1 MTNTCMTMKL
11 INILNEDSITKIKIM
26 DGLTGLDVPFEYG
39 TVTFDHNSTE
49 NSSKHNTNYETVKE
63 LQLPIH
69 IDLNK
74 FGSDMFDKAYLAFS
88 QKIQSLYGDQYDMS
102 NIKLKCDRVYLD
114 MKPVF
119 TSIGN
124 YLSVSTKNTLR
135 YEKPSVEKILK
146 GGYHVEVNMD
156 LLPHITD
163 GTYDMVKKIEKKSK
177 TVFKFLQ
184 NGTLSNGTSYK
195 LTFIGDE
202 LFHDHKERSGRHL
215 DYSDI
220 NIEIYAEINKDFPLT
235 KEERDEVKRK
245 FKMYDVNLKLK
256 FMSLPKT

>member
-1 MTNTCMTMKL
+1 MTMKL
-11 INILNEDSITKIKIM
+11 IDILNEDSITQEKIINDLK
-26 DGLTGLDVPFEYG
+26 GLEIPFEYG
-39 TVTFDHNSTE
+39 TIIFDSNNTE
-49 NSSKHNTNYETVKE
+49 ISRFLLYYNTNNEIDKE
-63 LQLPIH
+63 LILPIH

-88 QKIQSLYGDQYDMS
+88 QKIQSLYGNQYDMA

-119 TSIGN
+119 TSIGD

-146 GGYHVEVNMD
+146 GDYHVEVNMD

-195 LTFIGDE
+195 LIFIEDE

-245 FKMYDVNLKLK
+245 FKMYDVDLKLK
-256 FMSLPKT
+256 RT

>member
-1 MTNTCMTMKL
+1 MTMKL
-11 INILNEDSITKIKIM
+11 INILNEDSITQEKIINDLK
-26 DGLTGLDVPFEYG
+26 GLEIPFEYG

-49 NSSKHNTNYETVKE
+49 ISRFLLYYNTNNEIDKE
-63 LQLPIH
+63 LILPIH

-88 QKIQSLYGDQYDMS
+88 QKIQSLYGDQYDMYH
-102 NIKLKCDRVYLD
+102 IKLKCDRVYLD

-119 TSIGN
+119 TSIGD

-135 YEKPSVEKILK
+135 YDKPSVEKILK
-146 GGYHVEVNMD
+146 GDYHVEVNMD

-195 LTFIGDE
+195 LIFLDDE
-202 LFHDHKERSGRHL
+202 LYHNHKERSGRHL

-220 NIEIYAEINKDFPLT
+220 IIEIYAEINKDFPLT
-235 KEERDEVKRK
+235 TEERDEVKRK
-245 FKMYDVNLKLK
+245 FKMYDVDLKLK
-256 FMSLPKT
+256 RN

>member
-1 MTNTCMTMKL
+1 MTMKL

-26 DGLTGLDVPFEYG
+26 DGLTGLEVPFEYG
-39 TVTFDHNSTE
+39 TVTFDHNSQD
-49 NSSKHNTNYETVKE
+49 NSSKYRTDFETIKE
-63 LQLPIH
+63 LQLPIY

-74 FGSDMFDKAYLAFS
+74 FAPDMFDKAYLAFS

-146 GGYHVEVNMD
+146 GDYDYHVEVNMD
-156 LLPHITD
+156 LLPHISD
-163 GTYDMVKKIEKKSK
+163 DMYDMVKKIEKKSK

-195 LTFIGDE
+195 LIFIEDE
-202 LFHDHKERSGRHL
+202 LFHDHKESSGRHL

-235 KEERDEVKRK
+235 TEERDEVKRK

-256 FMSLPKT
+256 RN

>member
-1 MTNTCMTMKL
+1 MKL
-11 INILNEDSITKIKIM
+11 INILNEDSITKDEMI
-26 DGLTGLDVPFEYG
+26 DGLKGLKIPFEYG
-39 TVTFDHNSTE
+39 TVMLGNGTVFTDHSEMIKKYKNKYDLTI
-49 NSSKHNTNYETVKE
+49 N
-63 LQLPIH
+63 

-102 NIKLKCDRVYLD
+102 NIKLKCDNVNLNT
-114 MKPVF
+114 KPVIMDL
-119 TSIGN
+119 TD
-124 YLSVSTKNTLR
+124 YLSIATKNTLW

-146 GGYHVEVNMD
+146 GDYHVEVNMD

-163 GTYDMVKKIEKKSK
+163 NTYDMVKKKEKQSK

-195 LTFIGDE
+195 LIFIEDE
-202 LFHDHKERSGRHL
+202 LFHDHKESSGRHL

-256 FMSLPKT
+256 FMSLPKEK

>member
-1 MTNTCMTMKL
+1 MTMKL

-49 NSSKHNTNYETVKE
+49 NSSKHNTNNEIDKE
-63 LQLPIH
+63 LILPIH

-88 QKIQSLYGDQYDMS
+88 QKIQSLYGNQYDMA

-119 TSIGN
+119 TSIGD

-146 GGYHVEVNMD
+146 GDYHVEVNMD

-195 LTFIGDE
+195 LIFIEDE

-245 FKMYDVNLKLK
+245 FKMYDVDLFLK
-256 FMSLPKT
+256 FMSLPKEK

>member
-1 MTNTCMTMKL
+1 MTMKL
-11 INILNEDSITKIKIM
+11 INILNEDSITKIKIVN
-26 DGLTGLDVPFEYG
+26 GLTGLEIPFEYG
-39 TVTFDHNSTE
+39 TVIFDSNSTE
-49 NSSKHNTNYETVKE
+49 NSSKYNTNYETVKE
-63 LQLPIH
+63 LILPIH

-88 QKIQSLYGDQYDMS
+88 QKIQSLYGEQYDMS
-102 NIKLKCDRVYLD
+102 NIKLKCGRVYLD
-114 MKPVF
+114 IKPAF
-119 TSIGN
+119 MSIGD
-124 YLSVSTKNTLR
+124 YLSVSTKNILWHD
-135 YEKPSVEKILK
+135 KPSVEKILR

-195 LTFIGDE
+195 LIFIEDE

-235 KEERDEVKRK
+235 TEERDEVKRK
-245 FKMYDVNLKLK
+245 FKMYDVDLKLK
-256 FMSLPKT
+256 FMSLPKEK